1 MSRPGVVK
9 IYRILWGDGLTY
21 IGVTTST
28 LGERLAAHRRAR
40 PGVERAGRYS
50 REVGDR
56 LRRGEPYMLSEIGQR
71 PTMREA
77 LVAEEEAIKMVAPE
91 QRANLPGR
99 AGAVAEERAG

>member
-1 MSRPGVVK
+1 MSRPASVVR
-9 IYRILWGDGLTY
+9 IYRITWGDGLTY

-50 REVGDR
+50 REVGER
-56 LRRGEPYMLSEIGQR
+56 LRRGDPYVVGEIGR
-71 PTMREA
+71 CPTMRDA
-77 LVAEEEAIKMVAPE
+77 LVAEEEAIRMVAPE

-99 AGAVAEERAG
+99 AA